1 MCDTII
7 ELWAAP
13 ERHRSARLA
22 PVTGTPLLRRARPA
36 RGAERTIDPSGG
48 HSPAVQRAH
57 LMRLCLPQDLR
68 HTSTAH
74 LARPPC
80 VAEPGYLIELCS
92 QRSRTYP
99 HTGHPHDHPQT
110 GSDNRVSESWKVERV
125 KAPSDSRM
133 ENRTPNTSKELCQKP
148 FHPFFWPPQ
157 TCVSSPCSC
166 ERIRA
171 RARVNRQAQGR
182 FIGRVGAG
190 QLRRVV

>member
-1 MCDTII
+1 MFSERPSAAGRRARRPATRGPGDWGRYTELRFAGHAPITPSRADGFEISRHRVRVSRCATRLSNYA
-7 ELWAAP
+7 LWAAP

-74 LARPPC
+74 LARTPC

-99 HTGHPHDHPQT
+99 HTGHPHGHPQT
-110 GSDNRVSESWKVERV
+110 GSDNRV
-125 KAPSDSRM
+125 
-133 ENRTPNTSKELCQKP
+133 
-148 FHPFFWPPQ
+148 
-157 TCVSSPCSC
+157 
-166 ERIRA
+166 
-171 RARVNRQAQGR
+171 
-182 FIGRVGAG
+182 
-190 QLRRVV
+190 